1 MQRRLVT
8 TVVLALSVGLGAT
21 AAVDEDV
28 STLGAFGPSG
38 SLAEARWGHT
48 ATLLLDGRVLAAGGI
63 GAEGASPLAS
73 AEAWDPATGEFTSL
87 TTMLT
92 EARFLHTATLLSD
105 GRVLLV
111 GGGLATA
118 ELWDPATGEFER
130 TDAMTSAR
138 ASHTATLLD
147 DGRVLIVGGDS
158 AGVWVAAEEIWDPA
172 TGEFTETGS
181 LGQPRDS
188 HTATLL
194 DDGRV
199 LIVGGLAG
207 IDSGSMLGS
216 AEIWD
221 PATGEFT
228 ETGSLGQPRGYHTAT
243 RLDDGQVLVVGG
255 FCGYY
260 CPLQTEAWAWSPETE
275 AFTLAGSLVE
285 ARATHSATLLP
296 DGRVLIVGGKDWW
309 DRNGSFGFIDVW
321 EPATGEFIPAGGLTE
336 PRGFHTATSMPDGRV
351 IVIGG
356 DGASGVRALAEV
368 WNPGAAATPES

>member
-1 MQRRLVT
+1 MQRLLVT
-8 TVVLALSVGLGAT
+8 TVILALSLGPGAT
-21 AAVDEDV
+21 AAADEDV
-28 STLGAFGPSG
+28 STLGAFGPSD

-63 GAEGASPLAS
+63 GAEGASSLAS
-73 AEAWDPATGEFTSL
+73 AEAWDPATGEFTTL
-87 TTMLT
+87 TTTLT
-92 EARFLHTATLLSD
+92 EARVLHTATLLSD

-130 TDAMTSAR
+130 TDAMANAR
-138 ASHTATLLD
+138 TSHTATLLD
-147 DGRVLIVGGDS
+147 DGRVLVVGGDS
-158 AGVWVAAEEIWDPA
+158 AGVWVAA
-172 TGEFTETGS
+172 
-181 LGQPRDS
+181 
-188 HTATLL
+188 
-194 DDGRV
+194 
-199 LIVGGLAG
+199 
-207 IDSGSMLGS
+207 

-275 AFTLAGSLVE
+275 AFTSAGSLVE
-285 ARATHSATLLP
+285 ARATHTATLLP